1 MTTLPLPMPI
11 RDLPV
16 SSTGR
21 WLQVVSHTDPR
32 YGGLSSVVPT
42 LGRRIAQ
49 NQRFDLRVAAFCE
62 QDEHHYPAGY
72 DQDNLTFW
80 PTGRGLWLKT
90 KRLRRSFT
98 DELRCTDGI
107 HIHGLW
113 EQSTAVAARTA
124 RSLGKPYILS
134 AHGMLEPWALAN
146 KRLKKLVYAA
156 LVERNN
162 VARATCLHALTRA
175 EADHFIRFGARS
187 PIAVIPNGVE
197 VPQAKDASLFFDH
210 FPELKGKR
218 IILFL
223 ARLHPKKGLD
233 LLLGTWKALART
245 WPEVHLV
252 VAGPDFEGTRAKL
265 EKLTFF
271 HGLEH
276 QVLFTGMLNEPM
288 KWSALAAAECFV
300 LPSYSEGLSVGVL
313 EAMGMGLPVI
323 ITEPCNMPEVQDHQA
338 GWLIQPNL
346 RQLTDALDQFLRN
359 TDLQNRYLGSRGA
372 RFVATRC
379 NWNTIATQMADV
391 YLWLQG
397 GPIPQTVELIFP

>member
-1 MTTLPLPMPI
+1 MTTLPLPAPI
-11 RDLPV
+11 RDLSA

-21 WLQVVSHTDPR
+21 WLQVLSHTDPR
-32 YGGLSSVVPT
+32 YGGLSSVVPS
-42 LGRRIAQ
+42 LGRQIAR

-62 QDEHHYPAGY
+62 RDEHHYPAGY
-72 DQDNLTFW
+72 DQHNLTFW
-80 PTGRGLWLKT
+80 PAGRGPWLKT
-90 KRLRRSFT
+90 KQLRQSFA
-98 DELRCTDGI
+98 DELRRADGI

-146 KRLKKLVYAA
+146 KRLKKLVYAT
-156 LVERNN
+156 LVEHNN
-162 VARATCLHALTRA
+162 VSRAACLHALTRA
-175 EADHFIRFGARS
+175 EVDHFISFGARS

-197 VPQAKDASLFFDH
+197 VPRTKDASLFLNH

-233 LLLGTWKALART
+233 LLFNAWKALATT
-245 WPEVHLV
+245 WPEAHLV
-252 VAGPDFEGTRAKL
+252 IAGPDFEGTRANL
-265 EKLTFF
+265 ERLTSF
-271 HGLEH
+271 HRLEH
-276 QVLFTGMLNEPM
+276 QILFAGMLNEPM

-313 EAMGMGLPVI
+313 EAMGMGAPVI

-338 GWLIQPNL
+338 GWLIQANL
-346 RQLTDALDQFLRN
+346 RQLTEALDQFLRN
-359 TDLQNRYLGSRGA
+359 TDLQNRGLGSNGA
-372 RFVATRC
+372 RFVASRC
-379 NWNTIATQMADV
+379 NWSTIATQMADI